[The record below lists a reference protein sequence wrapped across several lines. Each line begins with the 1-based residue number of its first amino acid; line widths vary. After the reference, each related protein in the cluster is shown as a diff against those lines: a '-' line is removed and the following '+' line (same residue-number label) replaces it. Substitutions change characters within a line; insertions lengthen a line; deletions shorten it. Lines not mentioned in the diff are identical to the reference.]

1 MTPEAVSAR
10 LEAVGVDAGPEERM
24 KDLAAKAG
32 VEPLDLLKAVLIEGY
47 QPKKAE

>member
-1 MTPEAVSAR
+1 MPQIAEDVAMTPEAVSAR

-32 VEPLDLLKAVLIEGY
+32 
-47 QPKKAE
+47 